1 MSTPHVRQPVAAAL
15 AGTLLLVGVTG
26 SAWAI
31 RAADPRP
38 AQPAQTAPAGR

>member
-1 MSTPHVRQPVAAAL
+1 MSTPYVRQPQAAAL
-15 AGTLLLVGVTG
+15 AGALLLLGVTG

-31 RAADPRP
+31 RSADPRP